1 MTPRELELL
10 ARLCLM
16 RAGRRLDTSSPE
28 RVAAR
33 LNAVARRE
41 GYASVADLLIA
52 LRTNEAERLAW
63 PVIEGITTF
72 ERGFMED
79 PDILDQL
86 GRKILPA
93 LSIARGGA
101 PVRIW
106 CAASGAG
113 QEPYSLAITALEAQA
128 RVADLKVEVY
138 ASDIS
143 VRALERARTGVFS
156 HFEVQKGLQARRLV
170 DHFHLREDTWQASS
184 ELRDM
189 VRWRRVNLLSD
200 PPGAARFDVVVC
212 RGVLP
217 LTAPQMRPGLI
228 LNLAAA
234 VSPGGVLV
242 LGQGEGETE
251 GDVAPA
257 LKAMAGM
264 KAIYARNPAFRAA
277 A

>member
-1 MTPRELELL
+1 M
-10 ARLCLM
+10 
-16 RAGRRLDTSSPE
+16 
-28 RVAAR
+28 
-33 LNAVARRE
+33 
-41 GYASVADLLIA
+41 
-52 LRTNEAERLAW
+52 
-63 PVIEGITTF
+63 
-72 ERGFMED
+72 
-79 PDILDQL
+79 
-86 GRKILPA
+86 
-93 LSIARGGA
+93 
-101 PVRIW
+101 
-106 CAASGAG
+106 
-113 QEPYSLAITALEAQA
+113 
-128 RVADLKVEVY
+128 EVY

-217 LTAPQMRPGLI
+217 LTAPQMRPGLV

-234 VSPGGVLV
+234 LSPGGVLV

-264 KAIYARNPAFRAA
+264 KAIYARNPAFRVAA
-277 A
+277 